1 MRRTL
6 KKLIRA
12 RRVAWDKNREVRY
25 RPNDHEFTWL
35 ARSTAAIDDFLE
47 ACQIDI
53 AKYASLKASLRT
65 AAKTHLN
72 LGIRPQDQHIESLQV
87 VVDAVSSPRSSLGQH
102 IRKTMACDVIPPP
115 LLESEDEAEE
125 VPSKNCESSFEPAF
139 RHPPTIHSAKQ
150 PPPYRSKRS
159 SSRLS
164 SPALSNADASAFD
177 RVHTPPRHPNIP
189 ADDGVAGKDAVRQFL
204 QLASPSLEA
213 YVDAFIML
221 GVRDQASLQGFL
233 SWPPSARVQWLNEE
247 NGILR
252 MSRLEVGSF
261 LLHCENTARR
271 SAIQN

>member
-1 MRRTL
+1 M
-6 KKLIRA
+6 
-12 RRVAWDKNREVRY
+12 
-25 RPNDHEFTWL
+25 

-87 VVDAVSSPRSSLGQH
+87 VVDAVLHAHPWVSTYERQWPAMLYLLRYLKVRTRLRKFPRR
-102 IRKTMACDVIPPP
+102 I
-115 LLESEDEAEE
+115 
-125 VPSKNCESSFEPAF
+125 
-139 RHPPTIHSAKQ
+139 Q

>member
-12 RRVAWDKNREVRY
+12 RRVAWDKDRGVRY
-25 RPNDHEFTWL
+25 RPNDQEFTWL

-53 AKYASLKASLRT
+53 GKYASLKASLRT
-65 AAKTHLN
+65 AAKTHLT
-72 LGIRPQDQHIESLQV
+72 LGIPPQEQHIESLQV
-87 VVDAVSSPRSSLGQH
+87 VVDAVLHAHPWVGAYERQWPAMLYLYRYLKARTRLRTFP
-102 IRKTMACDVIPPP
+102 RKT
-115 LLESEDEAEE
+115 
-125 VPSKNCESSFEPAF
+125 
-139 RHPPTIHSAKQ
+139 Q
-150 PPPYRSKRS
+150 PPPYRRKQS

-164 SPALSNADASAFD
+164 SPALSSADASASD
-177 RVHTPPRHPNIP
+177 RMGTPPRPERHPNIH
-189 ADDGVAGKDAVRQFL
+189 AHDCVAGKDAVRQFL

-213 YVDAFIML
+213 YADAFIML

-233 SWPPSARVQWLNEE
+233 SWPPNARVQWLNEE

-271 SAIQN
+271 SAMQG